1 MKQANKS
8 ALYSNVL
15 YSNFDSKIERSRWS
29 LHCSQYIPF
38 VALLRPP
45 YLHKVLCKILYRG
58 FVAFNF
64 AIEERPQNSSILS
77 TYKLAIVCFKCI
89 LFKYIKPFIDGDLKF
104 SPQKNV
110 LLRLTK
116 LMSTVETFDDNN
128 NNKNINHTQITPTE
142 LSSIT
147 LTTRL

>member
-15 YSNFDSKIERSRWS
+15 YSNFDSKIERTRWS

-64 AIEERPQNSSILS
+64 AIEERPQNNFRL
-77 TYKLAIVCFKCI
+77 
-89 LFKYIKPFIDGDLKF
+89 
-104 SPQKNV
+104 KNV

-147 LTTRL
+147 LTARL